1 MMKLEKMNHLLVI
14 IITIV
19 SQGCLLSA
27 CDSKNEAETD
37 YNLGNKYASQGK
49 LEDAVTAYQQA
60 ITIDPND
67 AMAHVSL
74 GNVYY
79 SRANWRML
87 LLPTNR
93 QLPLTLTM
101 QWHITIWDWSIG
113 CKAN

>member
-1 MMKLEKMNHLLVI
+1 MMKLEKMNHLLV

-79 SRANWRML
+79 KQSKLEDAI
-87 LLPTNR
+87 TAY
-93 QLPLTLTM
+93 Q
-101 QWHITIWDWSIG
+101 QAITIDPNDAMAHVSLG
-113 CKAN
+113 NVYYK

>member
-1 MMKLEKMNHLLVI
+1 MIKLEKMNHLLV

-60 ITIDPND
+60 ITLDPKHTKAHYKLGYDYYKQGKLED
-67 AMAHVSL
+67 AISE
-74 GNVYY
+74 
-79 SRANWRML
+79 
-87 LLPTNR
+87 
-93 QLPLTLTM
+93 
-101 QWHITIWDWSIG
+101 
-113 CKAN
+113 